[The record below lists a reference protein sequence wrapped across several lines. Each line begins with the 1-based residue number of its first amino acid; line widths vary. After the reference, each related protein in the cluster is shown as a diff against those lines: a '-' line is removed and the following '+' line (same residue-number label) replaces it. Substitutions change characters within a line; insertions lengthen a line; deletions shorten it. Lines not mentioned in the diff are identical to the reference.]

1 MLNKAIKEN
10 MIQVCDRKIKTKGE
24 NVGASFYAF
33 FANENLNLESLMRVA
48 TWWIKIHKLD
58 HLRKR

>member
-48 TWWIKIHKLD
+48 TCGLKFIN
-58 HLRKR
+58 